1 MTQAFFRYN
10 KRGGL
15 ASGGLALALGS
26 AVALLTTPASANQ
39 IVLEGSD
46 ATAFHEDPTYT
57 AQLFNFMITSN
68 PSAPAKVLVLGGG
81 SLSGVAGVAVY
92 DTNASTYS
100 LTGATHY
107 NLSDY
112 AGLYVESVSG
122 CCTQADHSVSAAD
135 QATIAAAE
143 ALGLS
148 LTIENYGGGPAW
160 GAMLPAAVDAL
171 PSKDFGGIT
180 DFGTAGGP
188 NCTDGEHFNSAGLA
202 DGFSQP
208 AALGCYEHQGY
219 FLPDFTG
226 LGFTSLV
233 DADPAYFGTD
243 ASGHPLG
250 SALLAVGGTIVP
262 PPSGVPEPATLSLLG
277 VALAG
282 LGLLRRK
289 AA

>member
-1 MTQAFFRYN
+1 MQAFFRHS
-10 KRGGL
+10 KRGAL

-26 AVALLTTPASANQ
+26 AVALLTTPSSANQ

-57 AQLFNFMITSN
+57 AQLFNFMITSD
-68 PSAPAKVLVLGGG
+68 PTAPAKVLVLGGG
-81 SLSGVAGVAVY
+81 TLSGVSGVAVY

-100 LTGATHY
+100 LTGATNYH
-107 NLSDY
+107 LSDY
-112 AGLYVESVSG
+112 AGVYVESVGG
-122 CCTQADHSVSAAD
+122 CCTQADHSISAAD

-148 LTIENYGGGPAW
+148 LSIENYGGGPSW
-160 GAMLPAAVDAL
+160 GAMLPAAVNAL

-188 NCTDGEHFNSAGLA
+188 TCTDGEKFNANGLA
-202 DGFSQP
+202 DGFTQP

-219 FLPDFTG
+219 FLPDFAA

-233 DADPAYFGTD
+233 DADPAFFGTD
-243 ASGHPLG
+243 THGNPLG
-250 SALLAVGGTIVP
+250 SALLAIGGTIV